1 MKLASEQSRETSM
14 QGQTPTEAENHP
26 SGHGATARVDDDM
39 RVYAIGDIHG
49 RSDLLRHM
57 MQLID
62 RDSNAA
68 SPVRQT
74 VLVFIGDYVDR
85 GPDSAGVIDLLL
97 QVTSDPGY
105 TTYALKGN
113 HEVMFLEFLSNPTAL
128 FQWAANGGAETLE
141 SYGIDV
147 DAAAHSSDG
156 AEKLRRTALSVIP
169 DEHLAFLSQLETA
182 VQIGDYL
189 FVHAGVRPGVPL
201 EAQDEHDMIWI
212 REPFLDH
219 SGGFGKVVVHGHTP
233 VREPEVKT
241 NRIDIDTL
249 AWRSGQLTA
258 LVLENGSMRFL
269 ST

>member
-1 MKLASEQSRETSM
+1 M
-14 QGQTPTEAENHP
+14 QGQTPSGSENQA
-26 SGHGATARVDDDM
+26 GRHGSTARVDDDM

-49 RSDLLRHM
+49 RADLLRRM
-57 MQLID
+57 MHLIE
-62 RDSNAA
+62 RDSNDA
-68 SPVRQT
+68 SPVRET

-97 QVTSDPGY
+97 QVSSDSDY
-105 TTYALKGN
+105 RTHALKGN
-113 HEVMFLEFLSNPTAL
+113 HEVMFLEFLSDPTAL

-147 DAAAHSSDG
+147 DAAAHRPDG

-169 DEHLAFLSQLETA
+169 DDHLAFLSQLEIA
-182 VQIGDYL
+182 VQIGDYV
-189 FVHAGVRPGVPL
+189 FVHAGIRPGVPL
-201 EAQDEHDMIWI
+201 EEQDEHDMIWI

-219 SGGFGKVVVHGHTP
+219 SGDFGKVVVHGHTP
-233 VREPEVKT
+233 VREPEIKS

-258 LVLENGSMRFL
+258 LVLENGAMRFL